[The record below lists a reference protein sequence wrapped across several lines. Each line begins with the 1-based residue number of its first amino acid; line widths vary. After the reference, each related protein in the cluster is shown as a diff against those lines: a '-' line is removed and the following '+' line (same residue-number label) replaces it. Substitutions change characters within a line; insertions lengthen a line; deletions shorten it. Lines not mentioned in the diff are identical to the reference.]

1 MTPPDEDDYGP
12 LMRGHDD
19 TQADWQRDDEEDDK

>member
-12 LMRGHDD
+12 LMSEHDD